1 MVMVTSKVALV
12 TGANKGI
19 GLEVSRQLANYGYT
33 VWLSA
38 RDVDRGTAAAK
49 ALRADGLDARFLL
62 LDVTSDESVHAAAEK
77 VGNECGRLDALI
89 NNAGIAMEG
98 AVPPSEIDLATVRAT
113 FDVNLFGCLR
123 VTQAFLPLLKRSTAP
138 RIVMVSSDMGSHANR
153 TNPDFPYLGLN
164 PVGYIS
170 SKAALNAVTIAFAN
184 ELKSGA
190 VKVNAANPGFT
201 ATDLNGHQGVRSVE
215 QGAAPI
221 VRLAMLPETGPT
233 GTYLGVDGSEPW

>member
-1 MVMVTSKVALV
+1 MVTSKVALV

-19 GLEVSRQLANYGYT
+19 GLEVSRQLATCGYT

-38 RDVDRGTAAAK
+38 RDADRGSAAAA
-49 ALRADGLDARFLL
+49 ALRATGLDVRFLL
-62 LDVTSDESVHAAAEK
+62 LDVTSDESVRDAAER
-77 VGNECGRLDALI
+77 VGTECGRLDALI
-89 NNAGIAMEG
+89 NNAGVAMEG
-98 AVPPSEIDLATVRAT
+98 ETPPSEVDLATVRAT
-113 FDVNLFGCLR
+113 FEVNLFGCMR
-123 VTQAFLPLLKRSTAP
+123 VTQAFLPLLKQSSGA

-184 ELKSGA
+184 ELKSDA

-221 VRLAMLPETGPT
+221 VQLATLPEAGPT
-233 GTYLGVDGSEPW
+233 GTFLGVEGPEPW